1 MSTFI
6 ILKKNIQW
14 RFHNFFTIVLTILQP
29 VLWLVLYGAA
39 AGQTMQGVGIVNY
52 TAFIFSGLIVLVSFS
67 ACGSSG
73 IMNYMM
79 KADGSFY
86 RILTAPIQRNSI
98 ILGQVF
104 EAVLCSFFE
113 ICIMSI
119 IGLLFSVHLFQNIAG
134 FVVIVLMIFLTAF
147 FMASMSYGMSLLLP
161 NEMVY
166 ETLMNAVALPI
177 FFLSS
182 ALFPVEKISGALK
195 ILIQI
200 NPFTHVINCI
210 RSIVLTGIIP
220 IKEVVCSAVLLTV
233 MCTLAFVFANY
244 RLNKETDL

>member
-1 MSTFI
+1 MSTII

-14 RFHNFFTIVLTILQP
+14 RFHNFLTIVLTILQP

-52 TAFIFSGLIVLVSFS
+52 TAFIFAGLIVLGRFS

-73 IMNYMM
+73 LMNYMM

-147 FMASMSYGMSLLLP
+147 FMASMAYGMSLLLP